1 MTNFTSSKLKLFV
14 ISLLLIMTGSI
25 EAEDTVN
32 DLPVAEL
39 KLTPRLCIRG
49 TSDEIC
55 KLNVLIEWDSNSS
68 GKYCL
73 HREGVEMPVKCWE
86 QQSIGSINEQVAI
99 IQNLDYWLVWFTSA
113 DELDRQ
119 VLTLL
124 TAKPDDRR
132 KTRRRRHAW
141 SVF

>member
-1 MTNFTSSKLKLFV
+1 MNSFTLLGLNLFYV
-14 ISLLLIMTGSI
+14 GLLLFTGPV
-25 EAEDTVN
+25 EAENADKN
-32 DLPVAEL
+32 LPVAEL

-55 KLNVLIEWDSNSS
+55 QINVLIEWGSNSV

-73 HREGVEMPVKCWE
+73 HREQLNTPVKCWE
-86 QQSIGSINEQVAI
+86 QEKIGKINERVEI
-99 IQNLDYWLVWFTSA
+99 KKNLDYWLVWLVTA
-113 DELDRQ
+113 DEVDRK

-124 TAKPDDRR
+124 TAKPEDRR
-132 KTRRRRHAW
+132 KSRRRRHAW